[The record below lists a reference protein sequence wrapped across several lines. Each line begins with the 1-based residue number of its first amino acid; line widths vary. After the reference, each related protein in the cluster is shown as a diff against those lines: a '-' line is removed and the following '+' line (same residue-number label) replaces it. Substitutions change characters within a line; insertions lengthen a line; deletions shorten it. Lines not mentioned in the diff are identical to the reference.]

1 MNEEKRYSFDEV
13 VKEAY
18 IEEQVTKKLEEAK
31 ADISDPILKNKV
43 REGIEQEYKDKN
55 TEGIEIGNSNNKKYI
70 KSLKSILNGLGVD
83 YKELEKLKTKKGML
97 FLKNQ
102 KIFW

>member
-31 ADISDPILKNKV
+31 ADISDPILKN
-43 REGIEQEYKDKN
+43 R
-55 TEGIEIGNSNNKKYI
+55 
-70 KSLKSILNGLGVD
+70 
-83 YKELEKLKTKKGML
+83 
-97 FLKNQ
+97 
-102 KIFW
+102 